1 MKKIKLTEDMLTRIV
16 KRVIAEDE
24 AKKDSDKMKELITKL
39 QKNPNDEN
47 LKNELKDLSKSMGL
61 ETES

>member
-1 MKKIKLTEDMLTRIV
+1 
-16 KRVIAEDE
+16 
-24 AKKDSDKMKELITKL
+24 MKELIAKL

>member
-24 AKKDSDKMKELITKL
+24 AKKDSDKMKELIAKL